1 MILLNFALVWPRRA
15 KAFEASGN
23 TAAAAQLL
31 NDVDRFTSHAA
42 ASGRCSSSSRPVG
55 ADGEFMRLTSMKHP
69 GLESLA
75 RSHTMNW
82 SMAVPGRWDAHLL
95 PNCHCL
101 KALDWLDLVDLAQ

>member
-42 ASGRCSSSSRPVG
+42 ASGRCSSSSPAG
-55 ADGEFMRLTSMKHP
+55 ADREFMRLTSMKHP

-75 RSHTMNW
+75 RSQKMDW
-82 SMAVPGRWDAHLL
+82 SMAVPGRWDAYLL
-95 PNCHCL
+95 PNCL